1 MWFTRVSIGN
11 PVMAVMVMLAFV
23 VLGLFSYQR
32 LAVDQF
38 PNVDFPTVVV
48 VMDYPGASPEIIESE
63 VTKKVEEAVN
73 TVAGISTLYSRSYE
87 GSSVVI
93 VEFNLDVDGRKAA
106 DDVREK
112 VALIRPNLRDEVKEP
127 RISRFDP
134 QSVPIFNVA
143 VLSPDRTKSAQELT
157 TWASQVLQKKL
168 ENVRG
173 VGSVSV
179 VGGVSR
185 QINLYIKPAALD
197 ALGISVDQVVAAVK
211 SENQELPMG
220 AIRSLE
226 QERVVQVNAR
236 LKRPEDFRDI
246 VVARRG
252 SAGGASGGAGNAVKL
267 WQVADVADGPQE
279 IDSLALYNGQRTV
292 LLSVQKSQG
301 ENTIA
306 VVDGLRKALADAA
319 PLTPPGVKVEV
330 NRDNSRSIR
339 VSVANVKRTLFE
351 GAALTILIVFL
362 FLNSWR
368 STVITGLTLPI
379 ALIGTFLFMYA
390 FGFTINGITMMALSL
405 CVGLLIDDAI
415 VVRENIVRHV
425 QMGKSAHQAAL
436 DGTNEIGLAVLATTL
451 SIVAV
456 FLPIG
461 FMGGIVGKFFHEF
474 GLTIV
479 AAVLISM
486 FVSFTL
492 DPMLS
497 SIWHD
502 PQAHGAH
509 RGAPVTLYDKTIGR
523 VTHLFDLLT
532 EALSRAYQRI
542 LRWSLAHKLATL
554 AIALATFL
562 GSFFVIPL
570 LGAEFVPKADFSE
583 TQLNFYTPVGSS
595 LELTEARAKQIDA
608 ALRELPE
615 VQYTVTT
622 INSGQA
628 AGKIYGAVYIR
639 LVDRKD
645 RSRSIDQM
653 SVPLRA
659 RLARIPGITI
669 TNIGVTDLGGGKSL
683 QFSVQG
689 TDLAELERLS
699 RVIVPKLQAIPG
711 LVDLDSTL
719 KPDKPTVAID
729 VKRDIASDVGVN
741 VGMLAT
747 SLRTM
752 VAGTT
757 VGNWRAPDGEN
768 YDVNVRLSPES
779 RVSIADLQRMPI
791 NLAAAADGSPRS
803 VRLAQLAD
811 ITASTGPNQI
821 NRRDLNREIN
831 FDANAFGRSTG
842 DVSADIKRTLDE
854 IAWPPGYRY
863 SFGGSTKNMNESF
876 AYAVG
881 ALALAI
887 VFIYM
892 ILASQFRSFLQ
903 PLALM
908 SALPLTLIGVVLALL
923 MFRST
928 LNMFSI
934 IGIVMLMGLVT
945 KNAILLIDFAI
956 RARHGE
962 HAGEHGQDHEVAPLD
977 RDAALLLAAKVR
989 LRPILMT
996 TLAMIFGMVPL
1007 AFALSEGSEQR
1018 APMGQAV
1025 IGGVITSSL
1034 LTLVV
1039 VPVIYCYLDDLAA
1052 WAKRGFQRRASAP
1065 AAAALIAS
1073 TAAK

>member
-38 PNVDFPTVVV
+38 PNIDFPTVVV
-48 VMDYPGASPEIIESE
+48 VMDYPGASPEIVESE

-73 TVAGISTLYSRSYE
+73 TVAGISSLYSRSYE
-87 GSSVVI
+87 GTSVVI
-93 VEFNLDVDGRKAA
+93 VEFYVEVDGRKAA

-112 VALIRPNLRDEVKEP
+112 VALIRPQLRDEVKEP

-143 VLSPDRTKSAQELT
+143 LLSPDGSKSPQELT
-157 TWASQVLQKKL
+157 TWATQVLQKKL

-179 VGGVSR
+179 VGGVER
-185 QINLYIKPAALD
+185 EINLYVRPAALD

-211 SENQELPMG
+211 SENQESPMG
-220 AIRSLE
+220 SIRSLE
-226 QERVVQVNAR
+226 QERVVQINAR
-236 LKRPEDFRDI
+236 LKRPEDFREI

-252 SAGGASGGAGNAVKL
+252 STNGAAGNPVKL

-279 IDSLALYNGQRTV
+279 IDSLALYNGRRTV

-306 VVDGLRKALADAA
+306 VVDGLQQALREAR
-319 PLTPPGVKVEV
+319 PLFPPGVTVEV
-330 NRDNSRSIR
+330 NRDNSRAIR

-379 ALIGTFLFMYA
+379 ALIGTFLFMYL
-390 FGFTINGITMMALSL
+390 FGFTINSITMMALSL

-425 QMGKSAHQAAL
+425 RMGKSAHQAAL

-502 PQAHGAH
+502 PQAERPHAGGH
-509 RGAPVTLYDKTIGR
+509 HGAPVTLYDKTIGR
-523 VTHLFDLLT
+523 VTHLFDRLT
-532 EALSRAYQRI
+532 ETLSRGYQRI
-542 LRWSLAHKLATL
+542 LGWSLEHRKATL
-554 AIALATFL
+554 AIALATFVV
-562 GSFFVIPL
+562 SFLIIPL

-583 TQLNFYTPVGSS
+583 TQVNFYTPVGSS
-595 LELTEARAKQIDA
+595 LELTEARAKQVEA

-615 VQYTVTT
+615 VKYTVTT

-628 AGKIYGAVYIR
+628 AGKIYAAVYVR
-639 LVDRKD
+639 MVDRKD
-645 RSRSIDQM
+645 RTRSIDQM
-653 SVPLRA
+653 AVPLRA
-659 RLARIPGITI
+659 RLARIPGITV
-669 TNIGVTDLGGGKSL
+669 TNIGTTDLGGGKSL

-689 TDLAELERLS
+689 PDLAELERLS
-699 RVIVPKLQAIPG
+699 REITPKLLAIRG

-719 KPDKPTVAID
+719 KPDKPTVSID
-729 VKRDIASDVGVN
+729 VKRDAASDVGLNVN
-741 VGMLAT
+741 MLAT

-768 YDVNVRLSPES
+768 YDVNVRLAPES
-779 RVSIADLQRMPI
+779 RVAIGDLRRMPI
-791 NLAAAADGSPRS
+791 NVAAGPDGSARS
-803 VRLAQLAD
+803 VRLSQVAD
-811 ITASTGPNQI
+811 ITPSTGPNQI

-831 FDANAFGRSTG
+831 FDANAFGRSSG
-842 DVSADIKRTLDE
+842 DVSAEIRAALDGV
-854 IAWPPGYRY
+854 AWPPGYRY
-863 SFGGSTKNMNESF
+863 SFGGSTKNMTESF
-876 AYAVG
+876 QYAVG
-881 ALALAI
+881 ALGLAI

-908 SALPLTLIGVVLALL
+908 SALPLTLIGVVLTLL
-923 MFRST
+923 LFRST

-945 KNAILLIDFAI
+945 KNAILLVDFAI
-956 RARHGE
+956 RARAGE
-962 HAGEHGQDHEVAPLD
+962 HAGEHGLQHDTAPLP
-977 RDAALLLAAKVR
+977 REAALLLAAKVR

-996 TLAMIFGMVPL
+996 TLAMVFGMVPL

-1039 VPVIYCYLDDLAA
+1039 VPVIYCYLDDLAG
-1052 WAKRGFQRRASAP
+1052 WAKRRFGGASPARADQTV
-1065 AAAALIAS
+1065 AAAAS
-1073 TAAK
+1073 K

>member
-1 MWFTRVSIGN
+1 MWFTRVSIAN
-11 PVMAVMVMLAFV
+11 PVMATMVMFAFV

-38 PNVDFPTVVV
+38 PNIDFPTVVV
-48 VMDYPGASPEIIESE
+48 AMDYPGASPEIVESE

-73 TVAGISTLYSRSYE
+73 TVAGINSLYSRSYE
-87 GSSVVI
+87 GTSVVI

-112 VALIRPNLRDEVKEP
+112 VALIRPQLRDEVKEP

-143 VLSPDRTKSAQELT
+143 VLSVDGKRSPQELT
-157 TWASQVLQKKL
+157 TWASQVLLKKL

-179 VGGVSR
+179 VGGVER
-185 QINLYIKPAALD
+185 EINLYLKPAALD
-197 ALGISVDQVVAAVK
+197 ALGVSVDQVLAAVK

-220 AIRSLE
+220 SIRSRE
-226 QERVVQVNAR
+226 QERVVQINAR
-236 LKRPEDFRDI
+236 LKRPEDFREI
-246 VVARRG
+246 VVARKG
-252 SAGGASGGAGNAVKL
+252 GTGASAWGGQPIKL
-267 WQVADVADGPQE
+267 WQVADVTDGPQE
-279 IDSLALYNGQRTV
+279 IESLALYNGQRTV

-306 VVDGLRKALADAA
+306 VVDGLYRALKDAA
-319 PLTPPGVKVEV
+319 ALTPPGVKIEV

-339 VSVANVKRTLFE
+339 VSVANVQRTLLE

-379 ALIGTFLFMYA
+379 ALIGTFLFMYV

-474 GLTIV
+474 GITIV

-831 FDANAFGRSTG
+831 FDANAFGRSSG
-842 DVSADIKRTLDE
+842 DVSADIKRTLDG
-854 IAWPPGYRY
+854 IGWPPGYRY

>member
-11 PVMAVMVMLAFV
+11 PVMATMVMLAFV

-38 PNVDFPTVVV
+38 PNIDFPTVVV
-48 VMDYPGASPEIIESE
+48 VMDYPGASPEIVESE

-73 TVAGISTLYSRSYE
+73 TVAGISTLSSRSYE
-87 GSSVVI
+87 GTSVVI

-112 VALIRPNLRDEVKEP
+112 VSLIRPLLRDEVKEP

-143 VLSPDRTKSAQELT
+143 VLSTDGTKSPQELT
-157 TWASQVLQKKL
+157 TWATQVLQKKL

-173 VGSVSV
+173 VGSVGV
-179 VGGVSR
+179 VGGIKREV
-185 QINLYIKPAALD
+185 NLYLKPAALD
-197 ALGISVDQVVAAVK
+197 ALGISVEQVVAAVR
-211 SENQELPMG
+211 SENQELPLG
-220 AIRSLE
+220 SIRSRD
-226 QERVVQVNAR
+226 QERVVQINAR

-246 VVARRG
+246 VVARKG
-252 SAGGASGGAGNAVKL
+252 GNAVKL
-267 WQVADVADGPQE
+267 WQVADVVDGPQE
-279 IDSLALYNGQRTV
+279 VESLALYNGQRTV

-306 VVDGLRKALADAA
+306 VVDGLQKALLDAA

-330 NRDNSRSIR
+330 NRDNSRAIR
-339 VSVANVKRTLFE
+339 LSVANVKRTLFE

-379 ALIGTFLFMYA
+379 ALIGTFLFMYL
-390 FGFTINGITMMALSL
+390 FGFTINSITMMALSL

-425 QMGKSAHQAAL
+425 QMGKSAHEAAL
-436 DGTNEIGLAVLATTL
+436 AGTNEIGLAVLATTL

-502 PQAHGAH
+502 PQAHGVH
-509 RGAPVTLYDKTIGR
+509 KGPPVTLYDKTIGR
-523 VTHLFDLLT
+523 VTGMFDRFT
-532 EALSRAYQRI
+532 EWLSRAYQGI
-542 LRWSLAHKLATL
+542 LSWSLAHKLATVGL
-554 AIALATFL
+554 ALATFV
-562 GSFFVIPL
+562 GSFFIIPL

-615 VQYTVTT
+615 VKYTVTT

-628 AGKIYGAVYIR
+628 AGKIYGAVYVR
-639 LVDRKD
+639 LVDRKQ
-645 RSRSIDQM
+645 RSRSITQM
-653 SVPLRA
+653 IAPLRE
-659 RLARIPGITI
+659 RLARIPGITV

-699 RVIVPKLQAIPG
+699 RLIVPKLQAIPG

-719 KPDKPTVAID
+719 KPDKPTVSVA
-729 VKRDIASDVGVN
+729 VKRDAASDAGLNVN
-741 VGMLAT
+741 MLAS
-747 SLRTM
+747 SLRTL

-768 YDVNVRLSPES
+768 YDVNVRVAPES
-779 RVSIADLQRMPI
+779 RVSIADLQRIPI
-791 NLAAAADGSPRS
+791 NVAAAADGSARS
-803 VRLAQLAD
+803 VRLSQVAD
-811 ITASTGPNQI
+811 VSASTGPNQI

-831 FDANAFGRSTG
+831 FDANALGRSSG
-842 DVSADIKRTLDE
+842 DVSADIRKALDTV
-854 IAWPPGYRY
+854 AWPAGYRY
-863 SFGGSTKNMNESF
+863 SFGGSTKNMTESF
-876 AYAVG
+876 QYAIG

-892 ILASQFRSFLQ
+892 ILASQFKSFLQ

-934 IGIVMLMGLVT
+934 IGVVMLMGLVT
-945 KNAILLIDFAI
+945 KNAILLVDFAI
-956 RARHGE
+956 RSR
-962 HAGEHGQDHEVAPLD
+962 AGENGEAPME
-977 RDAALLLAAKVR
+977 RTEALLHAAKVR

-1052 WAKRGFQRRASAP
+1052 WAKRRFTSKKPVAVSVDP
-1065 AAAALIAS
+1065 TL
-1073 TAAK
+1073 AK